1 MQESYLHYIWK
12 AKRFKG
18 HRLCLIDGREVQ
30 IKNVGW
36 HNNDAGPDFFNGT
49 ILIDGIEWTG
59 NIELHV
65 KSSDWYLHNHQVD
78 ESYKNVI
85 LHVVYE
91 YNKPVIVENRE
102 LPTIELSQ
110 LIDHEHYSRYQQKV
124 LNSSS
129 KPCSAHLIELKEE
142 MAQQIQLSF
151 FQRIERKGIELLNRA
166 DQLKL
171 DEYEVFVMALA
182 QSFGGRLNK
191 IPMQEL
197 MNGVSL
203 KIIWKEQWSKD
214 RIEALVFGK
223 AGFLERTS
231 CPYQS
236 KLAKIW
242 NLLRRKYNLKPMR
255 KSSWKFKGV
264 RPSSYPTR
272 KLAEFACVLQRI
284 NRRTTKF
291 LDAEEIERAIHE
303 LLNFEI
309 HPFWKNHAH
318 FIRESKVQQRLSLT
332 KNAKYLILVNAIGP
346 FLIYRKHKFGEH
358 NNDLILLDLFEAIPA
373 EKNKMIDDWKKLN
386 VSVQSAIDSQ
396 GLLEL
401 NNEFCTFRKC
411 LSCQVGN
418 AILNT

>member
-1 MQESYLHYIWK
+1 MEESYLHYIWK

-18 HRLCLIDGREVQ
+18 HRLSLIDGREVQ

-36 HNNDAGPDFFNGT
+36 HNHDAGPDFFNGT

-65 KSSDWYLHNHQVD
+65 RSSDWYLHNHQVD
-78 ESYKNVI
+78 EAYKNVI

-91 YNKPVIVENRE
+91 YNKPVEVDNRE

-110 LIDHEHYSRYQQKV
+110 FIDLEHYSRYQEKV
-124 LNSSS
+124 LNNSS
-129 KPCSAHLIELKEE
+129 KPCSAHLVGLKDELT
-142 MAQQIQLSF
+142 QQIQLSF
-151 FQRIERKGIELLNRA
+151 FQRIERKGIDLLNHA
-166 DQLKL
+166 DQLIL
-171 DEYEVFVMALA
+171 DEYEVFVSALA
-182 QSFGGRLNK
+182 QAFGGRLNR

-197 MNGVSL
+197 MNGLSL
-203 KIIWKEQWSKD
+203 KIIWKEQWSRE
-214 RIEALVFGK
+214 RIEAMVFGK
-223 AGFLERTS
+223 AGFLEESS
-231 CPYQS
+231 CAYQS

-242 NLLRRKYNLKPMR
+242 SLLQRKYSLKSMR

-272 KLAEFACVLQRI
+272 KLAELACVLQRI
-284 NRRTTKF
+284 NRKTTKF
-291 LDAEEIERAIHE
+291 LDAEEIEGVINE

-309 HPFWKNHAH
+309 NSFWKSHVH
-318 FIRESKVQQRLSLT
+318 FNRVSNFNQSLKLT
-332 KNAKYLILVNAIGP
+332 KNAKDLITVNAIGP
-346 FLIYRKHKFGEH
+346 FLVYRKHKFGEH
-358 NNDLILLDLFEAIPA
+358 NNDLIVLDLLEAIPA
-373 EKNKMIDDWKKLN
+373 ERNKVIDEWKKLN
-386 VSVQSAIDSQ
+386 VPVKSAIDSQ

-418 AILNT
+418 AILNS